1 MKLPATVL
9 ALCLSFFSFA
19 QNIYEIKVTLKPFKN
34 QYIYL
39 GHYYGKQLPIIDS
52 VLLNDKS
59 EGIFRGNKKLG
70 GGIYLVG
77 YPDRAHNFEFLIDK
91 NQKFSIAADTSN
103 IRKLVF
109 TNSPENVAFLA
120 YQDFMITNG
129 RALEAL

>member
-9 ALCLSFFSFA
+9 GIFFSLILSA
-19 QNIYEIKVTLKPFKN
+19 QNAYEIKVTLKPFKN

-59 EGIFRGNKKLG
+59 EGIFKGTKKLS

-77 YPDRAHNFEFLIDK
+77 YPDRAHNFEFLVDK
-91 NQKFSIAADTSN
+91 NQKFSVVADTNN
-103 IRKLVF
+103 IRNLSF
-109 TNSPENVAFLA
+109 ENSPENVAFLA
-120 YQDFMITNG
+120 YQDFMMQKD
-129 RALEAL
+129 RKS